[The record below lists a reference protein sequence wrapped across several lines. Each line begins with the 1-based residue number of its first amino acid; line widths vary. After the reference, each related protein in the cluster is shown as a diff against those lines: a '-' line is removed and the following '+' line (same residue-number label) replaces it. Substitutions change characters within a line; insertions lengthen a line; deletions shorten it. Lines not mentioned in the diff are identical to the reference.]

1 MFGLG
6 IYDRLVVL
14 FQRLDFLP
22 PLLARVI
29 IGGIFITAGWGKLH
43 NLEKVIE
50 YFQSLNIPAA
60 SIQAPFAA
68 ACELVFGITV
78 LIGLFTRI
86 STIPLMGI
94 MAVAI
99 MTAKK
104 NDIVDITSLFGFSE
118 FLYIALLLWLFIRG
132 AGLIS
137 IDRILLGITGRKEAG
152 NS

>member
-29 IGGIFITAGWGKLH
+29 IGGVFITAGWGKLQH
-43 NLEKVIE
+43 IDKFIE
-50 YFQSLNIPAA
+50 YLQSLNVPVA
-60 SIQAPFAA
+60 SIQAPFVA
-68 ACELVFGITV
+68 ACELVFGVAI

-99 MTAKK
+99 MKAKK
-104 NDIVDITSLFGFSE
+104 NEIIEITSLFGFTE
-118 FLYIALLLWLFIRG
+118 FLYIALLLWLLIRG

-137 IDRILLGITGRKEAG
+137 VDRTLLGITGRKEAG
-152 NS
+152 NG